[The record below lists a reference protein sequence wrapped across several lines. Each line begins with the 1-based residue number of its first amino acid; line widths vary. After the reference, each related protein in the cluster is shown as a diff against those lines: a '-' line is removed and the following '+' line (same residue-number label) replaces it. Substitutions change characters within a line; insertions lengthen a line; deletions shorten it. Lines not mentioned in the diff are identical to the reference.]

1 MKPHYHNN
9 RKSVRKGKEKKT
21 GNELLLVNMST
32 SAPMTMRMAW
42 MKSVQMT
49 AESPPKMVKK
59 AARASRMR
67 MEVYRP
73 HKPDRPKDSL
83 MKRAPAYRSA

>member
-1 MKPHYHNN
+1 M
-9 RKSVRKGKEKKT
+9 R
-21 GNELLLVNMST
+21 T

-73 HKPDRPKDSL
+73 LKPDRPKDSL
-83 MKRAPAYRSA
+83 MKRAPAYKSACRGKKKM